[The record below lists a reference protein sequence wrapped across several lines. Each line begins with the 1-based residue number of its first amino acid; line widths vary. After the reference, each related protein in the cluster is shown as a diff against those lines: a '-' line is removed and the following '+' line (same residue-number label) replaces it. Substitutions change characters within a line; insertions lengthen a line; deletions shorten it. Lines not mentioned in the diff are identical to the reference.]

1 MRLLKRYSFLKLGNS
16 YVIDAPTPSNLSY
29 AWNFGSLLSV
39 CLIIQIITGVTLA
52 MHYNPSVLEAFNSV
66 EHIMRDVNNGW
77 FIRYLHSNTAS
88 AFFFLVYL
96 HIGRGLYY
104 GSYKSPRTLTWA
116 IGTVILILMMAIGF
130 LGFEIIHGP
139 KWLNFLFL
147 FILINLFVTY
157 KTNKV
162 LIPYHKSY
170 NKYNTFRS
178 ICKRYYSSINKKELS
193 TEVKSHMEKLNLDPV
208 FIYENV
214 HTIETKKSILN
225 DLRELSGIYMV
236 LNKITGDYYIGS
248 ASTNR
253 FFSRFSKHLVSF
265 LGSKVVKNAV
275 KKYGI
280 ENFAFIILELYP
292 KPVNI
297 HTNRELL
304 DLEDSYLSLL
314 TPTYNILTEAGSSF
328 GYKHS
333 ELDRQKMKENYSEE
347 RRNKIGNLNKGKKFS
362 AETIERMRIA
372 ALNRSPM
379 PEETR
384 KKLSKGKSI
393 TIYNLNDTI
402 FGQYDSILAAAE
414 ALNCGEK
421 TIRRALK
428 TESKLIKRQW
438 KIEINK

>member
-1 MRLLKRYSFLKLGNS
+1 
-16 YVIDAPTPSNLSY
+16 
-29 AWNFGSLLSV
+29 
-39 CLIIQIITGVTLA
+39 
-52 MHYNPSVLEAFNSV
+52 
-66 EHIMRDVNNGW
+66 
-77 FIRYLHSNTAS
+77 
-88 AFFFLVYL
+88 
-96 HIGRGLYY
+96 
-104 GSYKSPRTLTWA
+104 
-116 IGTVILILMMAIGF
+116 
-130 LGFEIIHGP
+130 
-139 KWLNFLFL
+139 
-147 FILINLFVTY
+147 
-157 KTNKV
+157 
-162 LIPYHKSY
+162 
-170 NKYNTFRS
+170 
-178 ICKRYYSSINKKELS
+178 
-193 TEVKSHMEKLNLDPV
+193 MEKLNLDPV

-428 TESKLIKRQW
+428 TESKLIKRQ
-438 KIEINK
+438 